1 MTRINTNVSSL
12 NAQKSLARSNAQLQE
27 ALARL
32 STGLRINTGKDDP
45 AGLIASE
52 TLRSDIVSTQK
63 AISNGER
70 ANQMIATADGALG
83 QVNSLLNDVRALVT
97 EAANKGAL
105 SDEQIAANQLQ
116 IDSSLEAINRI
127 AQTTS
132 FQGRKLLDGSLDF
145 IATAG
150 AGYSTKVASRQID
163 QATIGSSGSVSI
175 RGTITTAATQGQ
187 ITTTVGAGAVAAA
200 GTVTF
205 ADADYITVTAAATG
219 SSINGT
225 TISIVE
231 TASVP
236 VGTPFAEYDSV
247 AKTIKVY
254 VNNAAA
260 TTMANINTAIDGL
273 AAFTSA
279 YTQNGA
285 LDALYTPAGEAPAV
299 ATMGGGLDAGGGLAA
314 SLVFQLSGLKGT
326 QVFSFSAG
334 TLGGDIASAINLVS
348 DATGVTA
355 TFGGSTLTMK
365 AADYGSKAFVD
376 VSVISEGGGG
386 AFATGLS
393 ATRASGANAVAS
405 INGIAA
411 NADGNDISVSTAT
424 LSMKATL
431 KAAQTG
437 AFALTITGGGAQF
450 QLGPDVVANQ
460 QSRIGVQSVDT
471 GNLSGNSGRLYQL
484 GTGGS
489 AALATNP
496 TTAAKIV
503 DEVAS
508 KVTSLRGRL
517 GAFQK
522 TTLDTNIASLNDTL
536 ENLTNAE
543 SSIRDADFATETAR
557 LTRAQILVQ
566 SGTSVLALANQS
578 PQNVLALLRT

>member
-12 NAQKSLARSNAQLQE
+12 NAQKTLARSNAQLQE

-52 TLRSDIVSTQK
+52 LLRSDIVNTQK
-63 AISNGER
+63 AISNAER

-116 IDSSLEAINRI
+116 IDSSLEALNRI
-127 AQTTS
+127 AQTTT

-145 IATAG
+145 ITTAG
-150 AGYSTKVASRQID
+150 AGYSTKVSGHQIE
-163 QATIGSSGSVSI
+163 QATIGSSGTVAVS
-175 RGTITTAATQGQ
+175 GAITTAATQAQ
-187 ITTTVGAGAVAAA
+187 ITTTVGAGAVAAS
-200 GTVTF
+200 GVVTF
-205 ADADYITVTAAATG
+205 ADADYMTVTAAATG

-225 TISIVE
+225 TIAFVE
-231 TASVP
+231 TASVAA
-236 VGTPFAEYDSV
+236 GTPFAEYDSV

-254 VNNAAA
+254 VNNANP
-260 TTMANINTAIDGL
+260 TTMANINSAIDGL
-273 AAFTSA
+273 ADFTSV

-285 LDALYTPAGEAPAV
+285 ADTNYTPGGEAPAV
-299 ATMGGGLDAGGGLAA
+299 ATMGGGLNAGGGLAA
-314 SLVFQLSGLKGT
+314 SVVFQLSGAKGT
-326 QVFSFSAG
+326 QVFNFGAG
-334 TLGGDIASAINLVS
+334 TLGGDIANAINLVS

-365 AADYGSKAFVD
+365 AADYGSKGFVD
-376 VSVISEGGGG
+376 VSVISEGGG
-386 AFATGLS
+386 AFASGLS
-393 ATRASGANAVAS
+393 ATRASGVNAVAT
-405 INGIAA
+405 INGVAA
-411 NADGNDISVSTAT
+411 TADGNEISIATAT
-424 LSMKATL
+424 LSMKTTL
-431 KAAQTG
+431 IAAQTG
-437 AFALTITGGGAQF
+437 AFALTITGGGALF
-450 QLGPDVVANQ
+450 QLGPEVVANQ
-460 QSRIGVQSVDT
+460 QLRMGVQSVDT
-471 GNLSGNSGRLYQL
+471 GHLGGNSGRLYQL
-484 GTGGS
+484 VTGGS
-489 AALATNP
+489 ASLATDP

-503 DEVAS
+503 DEVIT
-508 KVTSLRGRL
+508 KVASLRGRL

-522 TTLDTNIASLNDTL
+522 TTLDANIASLNDTL

-543 SSIRDADFATETAR
+543 SSIRDADFAKETAR

-578 PQNVLALLRT
+578 PQNVLALLRS